1 MKYIWYDTSGTEQL
15 FHIQTDYQ
23 EMHNLSKD
31 PAHQEE
37 LVSWRRR
44 LIQELADRP
53 EGFSDGTKLI
63 AGKEPV
69 RASEAMMALGKQRIS
84 EGFTLA
90 FGKKKK
96 PEENM
101 NFTDKLIY

>member
-1 MKYIWYDTSGTEQL
+1 MSQYKEKHLRTL
-15 FHIQTDYQ
+15 FDSCHLQ
-23 EMHNLSKD
+23 EMHDLSKD

-90 FGKKKK
+90 FGKK
-96 PEENM
+96 NWISAVRM
-101 NFTDKLIY
+101 YFLSVDLWI